1 MHIIFKSS
9 GESLRFRC
17 GRTMMTT
24 AERAYCPG
32 ARRDWDTRKNIE
44 YNPHFNGCPW
54 RVGPLDPRKNE

>member
-1 MHIIFKSS
+1 
-9 GESLRFRC
+9 
-17 GRTMMTT
+17 MTT